1 MKTSLELVNLYPQ
14 QIYEVWVQA
23 ATIKGEGP
31 STRKILIK
39 PSNSGEYSPMYMII
53 THIILSLC
61 LEHFYTVE
69 KAVEEYS

>member
-39 PSNSGEYSPMYMII
+39 PSNSGEYSLIYMII
-53 THIILSLC
+53 TYLIFISVSGT
-61 LEHFYTVE
+61 FYTVE
-69 KAVEEYS
+69 KAVEETS